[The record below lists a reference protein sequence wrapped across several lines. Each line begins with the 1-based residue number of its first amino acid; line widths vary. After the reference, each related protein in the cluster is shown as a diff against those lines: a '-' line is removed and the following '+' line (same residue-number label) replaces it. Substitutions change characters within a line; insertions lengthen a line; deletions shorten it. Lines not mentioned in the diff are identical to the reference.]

1 MHSAVLCAP
10 SLLRPN
16 AKTQTL
22 EDLHGRLWISEWP
35 QTRRPGRMRVITM
48 RDRSKNRKPTQR
60 GRYLSIEAI
69 QAVQALKRAKI
80 SGDDSLDRVLESKVR
95 RLIKADT
102 ISVLRELLSQGEGF
116 LALQVFEE
124 VRKEHWYKPRLLAY
138 ADMIKVL
145 ASNDLLDK
153 VELMCSYLKTE
164 RLEADTE
171 GFNLLLETLLEFGF
185 TQSAMDC
192 YRLMKLW
199 NSEPDEST
207 FRILINGLES
217 KGEMDLSIALRQEG
231 EMYFGRPLEFLEKT
245 EEMASTGVAES

>member
-1 MHSAVLCAP
+1 MHSSLLGAP
-10 SLLRPN
+10 CLLRPN
-16 AKTQTL
+16 SKTQAL
-22 EDLHGRLWISEWP
+22 EDIHGRIWISEWP
-35 QTRRPGRMRVITM
+35 QTWRSGMTKVITM

-80 SGDDSLDRVLESKVR
+80 SGGDSLHRVLESKVR
-95 RLIKADT
+95 RLIKADMVA
-102 ISVLRELLSQGEGF
+102 VLRELQSQGEGL

-124 VRKEHWYKPRLLAY
+124 VRKEHWYKPQLLVY

-145 ASNDLLDK
+145 ASNDLLEK
-153 VELMCSYLKTE
+153 VELICSYLKKE
-164 RLEADTE
+164 HLEADTE
-171 GFNLLLETLLEFGF
+171 GFNLLLKTLLEFGF
-185 TQSAMDC
+185 THSAMDC

-199 NSEPDEST
+199 DSEPDEST

-231 EMYFGRPLEFLEKT
+231 EMYFGRPLEFSEKT